1 MAGTRNVLGRPLTL
15 PTMTDQATQRA
26 IIHASPAQCYAV
38 AGDFER
44 YPEWAHD
51 LKHAT
56 VLTRDDNGRGSE
68 VEFRAAAMGR
78 STTYVLRYNYGSNP
92 LRLSWR
98 LMRGDLMTR
107 LDGEYEFTPVP
118 GDPDSTEVTYYLVVD
133 LAVPLPGFV
142 KRRAEARI
150 VHTAL
155 GELKAAAEA
164 AAGPA

>member
-1 MAGTRNVLGRPLTL
+1 MS
-15 PTMTDQATQRA
+15 DQAVQRA
-26 IIHASPAQCYAV
+26 IIQASPDRCYAV
-38 AGDFER
+38 AGDFAS

-51 LKHAT
+51 VKQAT
-56 VLTRDDNGRGSE
+56 ILTTDDNGRGGE

-92 LRLSWR
+92 LRISWR
-98 LMRGDLMTR
+98 LMRGDLVTR
-107 LDGEYEFTPVP
+107 LDGEYEFAPVP

-150 VHTAL
+150 MHTAL
-155 GELKAAAEA
+155 DELKAAAEDTSEA
-164 AAGPA
+164 K